1 MTTDSSLSREPVEQP
16 MLAPLA
22 AGGGIVAGISAAL
35 IAGYQIL
42 DCHAYKSRQGQCDQV
57 ITMGI
62 PAVVAGAGAVFSTL
76 GGLWTYNS
84 KLRVPEAP
92 PRRRRGPDGRYR

>member
-1 MTTDSSLSREPVEQP
+1 MTELPPPRELMEQP
-16 MLAPLA
+16 LLAPLA

-84 KLRVPEAP
+84 KLRIPDAP
-92 PRRRRGPDGRYR
+92 PRRRRGADGRYR